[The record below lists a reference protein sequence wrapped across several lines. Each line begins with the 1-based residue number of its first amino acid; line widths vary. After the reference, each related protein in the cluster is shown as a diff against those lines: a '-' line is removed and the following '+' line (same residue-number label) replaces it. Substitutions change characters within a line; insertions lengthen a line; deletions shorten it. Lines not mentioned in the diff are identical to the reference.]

1 MGACWS
7 SKGSAR
13 KTHRRTFSLLISIA
27 GGSGTA
33 DSYSYD
39 IAGQRFPVSETA
51 YHALV
56 DGVPYRFYYLPR
68 SKTLINIEPL
78 G

>member
-1 MGACWS
+1 MLAVE
-7 SKGSAR
+7 GSAR
-13 KTHRRTFSLLISIA
+13 KAHRRTSSLLENIA
-27 GGSGTA
+27 GGDGTT
-33 DSYSYD
+33 DYYSYD

-68 SKTLINIEPL
+68 SKTIVNIEPL